1 MDGSIAFPCN
11 NYPHEYSCH
20 DDDDDD
26 DVVTVLKLTNEAN
39 VAEYVVVVQSFSMKC
54 GREKKN
60 NDDGDDGNSATRFGD
75 FYEFFAT
82 NCITKEA
89 PKIGDFLGRFL
100 IMSLLCKKCVA
111 TFWPI
116 LGKIRQLFFNIIW
129 SHWSHSTLN
138 YL

>member
-20 DDDDDD
+20 DDDDDDD

-60 NDDGDDGNSATRFGD
+60 NDDGDDGNSATRFGH

-100 IMSLLCKKCVA
+100 IISLLCKKCVA

-116 LGKIRQLFFNIIW
+116 FGGN
-129 SHWSHSTLN
+129 
-138 YL
+138 

>member
-1 MDGSIAFPCN
+1 MDGSIAFPFN

-20 DDDDDD
+20 DDDDDDD

-60 NDDGDDGNSATRFGD
+60 NDDGDYGNSATRFGA

-100 IMSLLCKKCVA
+100 IISLLCKKCVA

-116 LGKIRQLFFNIIW
+116 FGGN
-129 SHWSHSTLN
+129 
-138 YL
+138 